1 MSLRHTPEESHQAV
15 MHTREMRLVKCPYCK
30 HELPE
35 GVDVAVWPNPPWVTV
50 CAKCPFCDVGL
61 SFFVMPAIQQAQ
73 PENQQP
79 S

>member
-1 MSLRHTPEESHQAV
+1 MAVRHTSEPHTAV
-15 MHTREMRLVKCPYCK
+15 THDREVHVAKCPHCK

-35 GVDVAVWPNPPWVTV
+35 GVDIAFWPNPPWVTV

-61 SFFVMPAIQQAQ
+61 SFFVMPMAEQ
-73 PENQQP
+73 PKSQQP

>member
-1 MSLRHTPEESHQAV
+1 MTVRHISEPHQTV
-15 MHTREMRLVKCPYCK
+15 THDREVRYVKCPHCK

-35 GVDVAVWPNPPWVTV
+35 GVDIACWPNPPWVTV

-61 SFFVMPAIQQAQ
+61 SFFVMPAVDQ
-73 PENQQP
+73 PPTGQP